1 MKIEEQTTPISAYEI
16 YTPKLYVFFAL
27 MAVYTAICC
36 WTLYDLGYNN
46 ARAELSQP
54 SKYRCYE
61 QTVYRST
68 QGYWEN
74 TGQKCRSIE
83 EIK

>member
-1 MKIEEQTTPISAYEI
+1 MSDDQLKW
-16 YTPKLYVFFAL
+16 KFVFFAL

-36 WTLYDLGYNN
+36 LALYDLGYNN
-46 ARAELSQP
+46 AKAELSRP